1 MSKYCCLFFVLI
13 CFLSNINL
21 SISESTE
28 IYYAPKSLSELTA
41 KYILDNN
48 IAYDSVD
55 YYSKEYIDKIKEI
68 NMRVL
73 PDRLKE
79 LFLSIAFTHSTKSII
94 NALELIDKIDQC
106 FSKEESNLIKDQ
118 LSFESPEIFSLDPSV
133 SILLLLPSNI
143 IENIFKEEVNL
154 LKTNYIEI
162 LQKDEDNLKAKI
174 VLFRIYFYI
183 DKNLEISA
191 KMLDNIKNF
200 YQDSNNIFY
209 YLTLLITK
217 EEEIKINYLKEAL
230 NHKSYEAFSILSNLK
245 SSLIKYFSKTE
256 LKHAINKYEKM
267 LIFNRFNFIRDYL
280 ILARLYL
287 LINEQDKAYKIL
299 ENVLNKRSKE
309 ISHSLNY
316 MVTGLYISRNQTDKI
331 TDNMLEIYNKYMQ
344 LSLSISNK
352 VFDN

>member
-1 MSKYCCLFFVLI
+1 MSKYFCLFFVLI
-13 CFLSNINL
+13 CFPSNINL

-55 YYSKEYIDKIKEI
+55 YYSKKYIDKIKEI

-73 PDRLKE
+73 PDRLRE
-79 LFLSIAFTHSTKSII
+79 LFLSITFTHSTKSII
-94 NALELIDKIDQC
+94 NALELIDKIDQN
-106 FSKEESNLIKDQ
+106 FSKEESNLIKEQ
-118 LSFESPEIFSLDPSV
+118 LSFESPDIFSLDPSV
-133 SILLLLPSNI
+133 SILLLLPSNVVK
-143 IENIFKEEVNL
+143 NIFKEEVNS
-154 LKTNYIEI
+154 LKIYYIEI
-162 LQKDEDNLKAKI
+162 LKSDKDNLKAKFI
-174 VLFRIYFYI
+174 LFKIYLYI
-183 DKNLEISA
+183 DKNLQISRE
-191 KMLDNIKNF
+191 LLYNIKNF
-200 YQDSNNIFY
+200 YQDSNNILY

-299 ENVLNKRSKE
+299 ENVFNKRSKE

-331 TDNMLEIYNKYMQ
+331 TDNMLEVYNKYMQ

>member
-1 MSKYCCLFFVLI
+1 MFKHISSSFVLI
-13 CFLSNINL
+13 CFLSTINL
-21 SISESTE
+21 SMAESIE
-28 IYYAPKSLSELTA
+28 IYYAPNNLSELTA

-48 IAYDSVD
+48 IVYDSVD

-68 NMRVL
+68 NIRVL

-94 NALELIDKIDQC
+94 NALKLIDKIDQS

-133 SILLLLPSNI
+133 SMLLLLPSNI

-183 DKNLEISA
+183 DKDLKISTE
-191 KMLDNIKNF
+191 LLNNIKNF

-256 LKHAINKYEKM
+256 LKHAINKYKQM

-287 LINEQDKAYKIL
+287 LINKQDKAYKIL

-331 TDNMLEIYNKYMQ
+331 TDNMLEVYNKYMQ
-344 LSLSISNK
+344 LSLSIANR